1 MFTTFLILL
10 AVTLPILSNPI
21 MDVDLNKNVNVN
33 VNKNIKSSGNLL
45 PILLVHGI
53 GADALDMTDVK
64 NYLTD
69 KGFDVY
75 VPDIGNGVVTSLLT
89 PMSHQTF
96 LLCQYIKS
104 VPELLNGFNAIGMSQ
119 GGLLL
124 RAVLETCGHGLFNNL
139 ITWVSPHGGV
149 YYSDIDDSS
158 FYDLEVQYTLSFTNY
173 WRNPLNTSNVN
184 DSSYDKYIQNSIFL
198 PWINN
203 ERWSILSPYYSDSIT
218 TLNNFVMIWSPND
231 EVVIPPQSAKFSTLN
246 SDLELVNLVDCSWYK
261 DLQLNY
267 LDDNFRLHIFETNCS
282 HVEHRDPS
290 CFHYLEK
297 YTLPFLY

>member
-1 MFTTFLILL
+1 MFSLSIVSLL
-10 AVTLPILSNPI
+10 LLTLSVSSIPIQNSDI
-21 MDVDLNKNVNVN
+21 SKNTE
-33 VNKNIKSSGNLL
+33 SSGNLL

-64 NYLTD
+64 NYLND

-75 VPDIGNGVVTSLLT
+75 VPNIGNGAVTSLLT
-89 PMSHQTF
+89 PMTHQTF
-96 LLCQYIKS
+96 LLCKYIDDT
-104 VPELLNGFNAIGMSQ
+104 PELWKGFNAIGMSQ

-124 RAVLETCGHGLFNNL
+124 RAVLETCGYGLFNNL

-149 YYSDIDDSS
+149 YYSDIDDST
-158 FYDLEVQYTLSFTNY
+158 FYDLKVQYTLSFTNY
-173 WRNPLNTSNVN
+173 WRNPLNSSFNSDN
-184 DSSYDKYIQNSIFL
+184 SDDSSYNKYIQNSIFL

-203 ERWSILSPYYSDSIT
+203 EKWSVLSSYYADSIT

-246 SDLELVNLVDCSWYK
+246 SDLEVIDLVDCSWYE

-267 LDDNFRLHIFETNCS
+267 LDENFRLHIFETNCS